1 MSKVVSSSDLL
12 QSLRAKGVRS
22 PDMSRALG
30 TVYACMA
37 GLFGFHVCTSNS
49 VCVREREGEGEGEGD
64 ILYIKLLHSF
74 TLCYVLTMCVL
85 YSEREVCSG

>member
-49 VCVREREGEGEGEGD
+49 VCVCEGEGEREGEGR
-64 ILYIKLLHSF
+64 
-74 TLCYVLTMCVL
+74 
-85 YSEREVCSG
+85 ERGRERGRGRG

>member
-37 GLFGFHVCTSNS
+37 GLFKFHVCTSNS
-49 VCVREREGEGEGEGD
+49 VCVCERERERGRGRGRGR
-64 ILYIKLLHSF
+64 
-74 TLCYVLTMCVL
+74 
-85 YSEREVCSG
+85 ERERYI